1 METDATI
8 IVLVLVRGDTI
19 VMVLVVSDIV
29 PGRFLV
35 ALREC
40 VLDGVVVLK
49 L

>member
-8 IVLVLVRGDTI
+8 IVLVLVRRGDTLA
-19 VMVLVVSDIV
+19 MLVVTDIV